1 MNKSEEKYKNIF
13 TNLPDIYFET
23 DLDGTISII
32 SPSIRKITGYD
43 IEDLIGENINL
54 LFKGNNYSILFSTLL
69 SSGQSISNYEIELTS
84 KDKKNHQT
92 LVSANLLLDKNGI
105 KIGIF
110 GLIKDICDRKKL
122 VDKLYRFASYDELT
136 GIYNRRVGIEFLNQ
150 ELKKIK
156 RGNTFLSICYIDIND
171 LKIVND
177 NFGHEAADNLIKIIV
192 QDIKEAMRESDI
204 LCRLGGDEFLLI
216 FPDCKLN
223 KVKNIWKRVQK
234 SLENRNKTESKRY
247 KISVSYG
254 FAETNSENPLRS
266 EELLQIAD
274 KRMYNNK
281 RRTKKKL
288 PKEPLLNNFSKD

>member
-1 MNKSEEKYKNIF
+1 MEKSKNKYQKIF
-13 TNLPDIYFET
+13 DNLPDIYFET
-23 DLDGTISII
+23 DMDGTIETI
-32 SPSIRKITGYD
+32 SPSAYKNTGYD
-43 IEDLIGENINL
+43 IDALIGKNINL
-54 LFKGNNYSILFSTLL
+54 LFKGKKYSMLFSLLL
-69 SSGQSISNYEIELTS
+69 SSGQAVSNYEIELTS
-84 KDKKNHQT
+84 KDKKIHHT
-92 LVSANLLLDKNGI
+92 LVSVNFLFDENGT
-105 KIGIF
+105 KIGVF
-110 GLIKDICDRKKL
+110 GLIKDICDRKQL
-122 VDKLYRFASYDELT
+122 VDKLYKFATYDEMT
-136 GIYNRRVGIEFLNQ
+136 GVYNRRVGIEFLNQ
-150 ELKKIK
+150 ELKKLK
-156 RGNTFLSICYIDIND
+156 RGNTFLSICFIDINN
-171 LKIVND
+171 LKVVND
-177 NFGHEAADNLIKIIV
+177 NFGHKEGDNLIKIIV

-234 SLENRNKTESKRY
+234 SLETRNKTESKRY

-288 PKEPLLNNFSKD
+288 LKADF